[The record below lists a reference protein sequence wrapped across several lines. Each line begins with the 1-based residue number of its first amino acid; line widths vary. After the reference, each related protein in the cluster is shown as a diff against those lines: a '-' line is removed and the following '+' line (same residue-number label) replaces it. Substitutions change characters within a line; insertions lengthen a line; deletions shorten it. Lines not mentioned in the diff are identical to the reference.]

1 MQGQKIVVT
10 GAGGFIGSHL
20 CEELVR
26 RGANV
31 RALTHYNGRND
42 RGNLEDLP
50 ASVCEEIEFRP
61 GDVRDPF
68 FCSELIR
75 GADSIFHLAALV
87 AIPYSYLAPASVIET
102 NVMGTLNVLEAARRH
117 ETPKVLLASSSETY
131 GSAQHTPIDELH
143 PLQAQSPY
151 AASKIA
157 AEKLAQ
163 SYWCSYQTPVVTV
176 RPFNTYGPRQS
187 ARAFIPSALSQALW
201 GDRVRVGSLHP
212 IRDLTYV
219 SDTVAGLIRAATQ
232 PDTAGEVFNLGTGE
246 AQSMGK
252 VLEEILSLV
261 DREVPVEKDPSR
273 ERPNTSEVE
282 RLVADPQKS
291 RDVLGW
297 KPRVELSEGLRRA
310 RAWVESHRDL
320 FKVDVYNV

>member
-1 MQGQKIVVT
+1 MQGQRVVVT

-50 ASVCEEIEFRP
+50 ASTYKEIEFRP

-68 FCSELIR
+68 SCSELIR
-75 GADSIFHLAALV
+75 GADSVFHLAALV
-87 AIPYSYLAPASVIET
+87 AIPYSYLAPASVTET
-102 NVMGTLNVLEAARRH
+102 NVMGTLNVLEAARQH
-117 ETPKVLLASSSETY
+117 ETQRVLLASSSETY

-187 ARAFIPSALSQALW
+187 ARAFIPSVLSQALW
-201 GDRVRVGSLHP
+201 GDRVRVGSLYP
-212 IRDLTYV
+212 VRDLTYV
-219 SDTVAGLIRAATQ
+219 SDTVAGLIRAATE
-232 PDTAGEVFNLGTGE
+232 PDVAGEVFNLGTGK
-246 AQSMGK
+246 AQSMEK
-252 VLEEILSLV
+252 VLEEILDLV
-261 DREVPVEKDPSR
+261 DREVPVESDPSR
-273 ERPNTSEVE
+273 ERPNTSEVD
-282 RLVADPQKS
+282 RLIADPQKS
-291 RDVLGW
+291 KDVLGW
-297 KPRVELSEGLRRA
+297 KPRIELSEGLQRT
-310 RAWVESHRDL
+310 RAWVESHRDR